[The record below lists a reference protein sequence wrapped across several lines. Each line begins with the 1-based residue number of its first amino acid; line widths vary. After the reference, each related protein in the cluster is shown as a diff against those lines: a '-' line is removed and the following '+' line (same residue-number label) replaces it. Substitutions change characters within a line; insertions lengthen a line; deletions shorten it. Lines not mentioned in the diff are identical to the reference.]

1 MLVGTVDGM
10 VRLTR
15 EGPGAPWR
23 QTGHALA
30 GQMVNALT
38 IEPSQRVLFA
48 ATQDAGLHASPDG
61 GRTWERRDRGI
72 AESRVWTVQYPD
84 APGQPRL
91 YAGTEP
97 AHLYVSDDLGASW
110 TELAAMRDVPTVG
123 EWFFP
128 AGGPSR
134 GHVKHVS
141 FDPRDPETVYAS
153 IEVGGALKST
163 DGGRTWRELAGFY
176 KDVHRVLPLAS
187 DPRHVYMATGE
198 GLYESGDAGDTWTYL
213 GRSIEGIMYADPL
226 VIHPDH
232 EAVIYFG
239 GSTTNP
245 RYWYDTH
252 TTTSKFLKSVDG
264 GATWQVLGP
273 GLPDPIPGSV
283 EAIGLE
289 VTPAGTTVAAAT
301 TEGAVFVSDDEGAS
315 WTVVDGLPGIGK
327 DYHVAMLTPVAS

>member
-1 MLVGTVDGM
+1 
-10 VRLTR
+10 
-15 EGPGAPWR
+15 
-23 QTGHALA
+23 
-30 GQMVNALT
+30 MVNALT
-38 IEPSQRVLFA
+38 IEPSRGVLFA

-110 TELAAMRDVPTVG
+110 SELAAMRDVPTVG

-141 FDPRDPETVYAS
+141 FAPRDPATIYAS

-187 DPRHVYMATGE
+187 DPRHVY
-198 GLYESGDAGDTWTYL
+198 L
-213 GRSIEGIMYADPL
+213 DPL
-226 VIHPDH
+226 VIHP
-232 EAVIYFG
+232 ERESVIYFG
-239 GSTTNP
+239 GSCTNP

-283 EAIGLE
+283 E
-289 VTPAGTTVAAAT
+289 
-301 TEGAVFVSDDEGAS
+301 
-315 WTVVDGLPGIGK
+315 GLPGVGK